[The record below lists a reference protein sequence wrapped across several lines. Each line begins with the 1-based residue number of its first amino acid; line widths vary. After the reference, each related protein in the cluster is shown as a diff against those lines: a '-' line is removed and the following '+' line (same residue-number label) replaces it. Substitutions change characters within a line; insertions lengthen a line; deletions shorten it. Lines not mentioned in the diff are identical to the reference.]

1 MVNLD
6 NIATEQRNTSTLH
19 IDELSTIDMLRV
31 INNEDKKVAE
41 AVGSALAAIAV
52 VVDETSNRIKNG
64 GHLIYIGAGTSGR
77 LGLLDAAECPP
88 TFGTNPETVQ
98 GIIAGGY
105 HAVFRAKEGAE
116 DDPHQA
122 EKDLKKK
129 KISSKDVI
137 VGLAASGRTP
147 YTTGALR
154 YAREIGAFAVAV
166 VCSPDSPMSQ
176 EADITILVEPGPE
189 VITGSTRLKAGTAEK
204 MVLNMISTGCM
215 IKLGKVYEN
224 LMVDVKA
231 TNDKLAER
239 AKRIV
244 MEATG
249 CTRDKAIESLSAAK
263 GNAKLAICM
272 QLTGTSADDA
282 QKLLSDSHGYL
293 SQAVRKGI
301 NH

>member
-41 AVGSALAAIAV
+41 AVGSALPAIAA

-129 KISSKDVI
+129 KISNKQLDKLLGGWSVSRVAHLRNARDRATLEEVQAIADALGVELEELQPIKIEPKASFFLVNLPFLMKSKGI
-137 VGLAASGRTP
+137 SGR
-147 YTTGALR
+147 
-154 YAREIGAFAVAV
+154 
-166 VCSPDSPMSQ
+166 
-176 EADITILVEPGPE
+176 
-189 VITGSTRLKAGTAEK
+189 
-204 MVLNMISTGCM
+204 
-215 IKLGKVYEN
+215 
-224 LMVDVKA
+224 
-231 TNDKLAER
+231 KLAELTDIPSGTIFHYIGLRHR
-239 AKRIV
+239 APLFRVEQI
-244 MEATG
+244 
-249 CTRDKAIESLSAAK
+249 AIAFYIL
-263 GNAKLAICM
+263 
-272 QLTGTSADDA
+272 QL
-282 QKLLSDSHGYL
+282 LNNMFHHDS
-293 SQAVRKGI
+293 S
-301 NH
+301 N